1 MLGNLLHRRVELRAR
16 DPGELGEY
24 YGSVW
29 GFDVEES
36 RGVWSVRAG
45 STELVF
51 APATD
56 DTDPFYHFAFNI
68 PEHRFVDAKQW
79 LSQRGP
85 LLTDSD
91 SGADD
96 REFTTW
102 DAHGCYVSDPA
113 RNIVELIA
121 RHTRP
126 YEYDDPFTVAAI
138 EGVSEVGLRY
148 PINARPRSSSSRSS
162 DWLGIATAPLRW
174 EMSEGSSCF
183 PKSVTRGSRS
193 APRRLRCFPCTS
205 SWRASQFVPVAW
217 SCRAPGTS
225 SSLAD
230 QIQLL
235 LRQQQLASGLG
246 PPTRCQGSLTR
257 TCNRSSRNAK
267 HPDMPGRTYPR

>member
-1 MLGNLLHRRVELRAR
+1 MLGNLLYRRVELRAR

-45 STELVF
+45 GTELVF

-138 EGVSEVGLRY
+138 EGVSEVGLAVPDQREAAEFLESQLGLARY
-148 PINARPRSSSSRSS
+148 RDSTFA
-162 DWLGIATAPLRW
+162 LGDERGLVLLPEIGYPWIPERTQEAAMFPVHVEL
-174 EMSEGSSCF
+174 EGLAVCAGR
-183 PKSVTRGSRS
+183 VE
-193 APRRLRCFPCTS
+193 L
-205 SWRASQFVPVAW
+205 
-217 SCRAPGTS
+217 PGTGH
-225 SSLAD
+225 
-230 QIQLL
+230 IIE
-235 LRQQQLASGLG
+235 
-246 PPTRCQGSLTR
+246 
-257 TCNRSSRNAK
+257 SR
-267 HPDMPGRTYPR
+267 

>member
-16 DPGELGEY
+16 DPEELGEY

-91 SGADD
+91 WERMTESSQRG
-96 REFTTW
+96 
-102 DAHGCYVSDPA
+102 
-113 RNIVELIA
+113 
-121 RHTRP
+121 TRM
-126 YEYDDPFTVAAI
+126 
-138 EGVSEVGLRY
+138 GVMCR
-148 PINARPRSSSSRSS
+148 
-162 DWLGIATAPLRW
+162 
-174 EMSEGSSCF
+174 
-183 PKSVTRGSRS
+183 TRR
-193 APRRLRCFPCTS
+193 
-205 SWRASQFVPVAW
+205 
-217 SCRAPGTS
+217 GTS
-225 SSLAD
+225 SS
-230 QIQLL
+230 
-235 LRQQQLASGLG
+235 
-246 PPTRCQGSLTR
+246 
-257 TCNRSSRNAK
+257 
-267 HPDMPGRTYPR
+267 